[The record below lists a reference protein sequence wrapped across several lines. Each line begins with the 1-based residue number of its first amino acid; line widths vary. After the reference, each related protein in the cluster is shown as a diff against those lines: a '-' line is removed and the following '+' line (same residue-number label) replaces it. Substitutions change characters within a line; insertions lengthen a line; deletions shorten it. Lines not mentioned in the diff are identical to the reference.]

1 MAFLRQLRVEVV
13 DGAEG
18 GRGPVVGPD
27 VGLGHADQPRALG
40 GRAVAGDGVHELPEL
55 RHPHVG
61 VPREQVLEERGARAE
76 EPDEAWIKHRVEQVK
91 KAEINGWRQIPWVA
105 SLLEAR
111 RLSGQ
116 EKKFL
121 FLVSHDGNIDTGRC

>member
-1 MAFLRQLRVEVV
+1 LAW
-13 DGAEG
+13 
-18 GRGPVVGPD
+18 
-27 VGLGHADQPRALG
+27 GLSFPAVRAD
-40 GRAVAGDGVHELPEL
+40 D
-55 RHPHVG
+55 
-61 VPREQVLEERGARAE
+61 
-76 EPDEAWIKHRVEQVK
+76 PDEAWIKRRVEQVK

-111 RLSGQ
+111 RLSDQ